1 MAKFIEYQFRR
12 WWYLL
17 FGLSWSLVIPSLA
30 SLLFICGLISTFGF
44 VTIVATAMFGLIVL
58 SERVERGSRT
68 EFEVA
73 CGKVP
78 RRSSKSG
85 GRAVRE
91 FREDTPRRFALLF
104 FSIVVGPCLL
114 LGLVSLVAIEYETR
128 GIWAAALI
136 LLITV
141 NLIFILVVS
150 WASLVRLR
158 IEGDEV
164 RVVHPFLGRWRSRAF
179 RFGAIVSVEVR
190 TVRHDMVWR
199 CGKEVCIRLRDGITV
214 RYVTGSERV
223 LNDLR
228 EALKRGIAES
238 KPAPLDWSEMP

>member
-1 MAKFIEYQFRR
+1 
-12 WWYLL
+12 
-17 FGLSWSLVIPSLA
+17 
-30 SLLFICGLISTFGF
+30 
-44 VTIVATAMFGLIVL
+44 
-58 SERVERGSRT
+58 
-68 EFEVA
+68 
-73 CGKVP
+73 
-78 RRSSKSG
+78 
-85 GRAVRE
+85 
-91 FREDTPRRFALLF
+91 
-104 FSIVVGPCLL
+104 
-114 LGLVSLVAIEYETR
+114 
-128 GIWAAALI
+128 LI

-179 RFGAIVSVEVR
+179 RFGAIVSIEVR

-199 CGKEVCIRLRDGITV
+199 CGKEVCIRLRDGSTV